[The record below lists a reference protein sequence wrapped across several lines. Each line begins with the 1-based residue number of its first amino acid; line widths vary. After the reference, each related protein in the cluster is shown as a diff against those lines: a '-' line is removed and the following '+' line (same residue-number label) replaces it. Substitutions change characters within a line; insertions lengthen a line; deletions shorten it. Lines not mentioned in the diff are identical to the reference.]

1 MVIKL
6 LLVLVSIHTLRYY
19 SWSGWWWYVSNF
31 MNFLCYRGLK
41 IFGNSLQVSLFE
53 MKVGCYSYSFYYYY
67 YYYYYFLYVIYYG
80 KSRVLVKSGRI
91 NNLSRLIKS
100 MNRFDRGSSLSSTVN
115 PSLSLVIVIHMSFSL
130 N

>member
-1 MVIKL
+1 
-6 LLVLVSIHTLRYY
+6 
-19 SWSGWWWYVSNF
+19 